1 MDICKNDGEVLI
13 IGDFNCH
20 FGPEHGSRFWGKAT
34 QHAKSVINM
43 IDRHGLCIIDG
54 DKTMCEGPNYTFNV
68 DGVGCSYIDHC
79 IVSQTLLTHI
89 LHCQILPDNLLN
101 TSDHLAMTVQLKV
114 ESIPARQKVSHNSKI
129 AWKKISP
136 DEIKHL
142 YTEPLQLELEAL
154 GNDKECKNGNDTDD
168 MLRNT
173 VQIIHKHSA
182 RLKKSKY
189 SKGLKPYWNE
199 TLKTQF
205 KAKNDLWKKWQED
218 GSPKSGITYNEY
230 RQAKRVFRQELRN
243 AKLAYEKS

>member
-1 MDICKNDGEVLI
+1 
-13 IGDFNCH
+13 
-20 FGPEHGSRFWGKAT
+20 
-34 QHAKSVINM
+34 
-43 IDRHGLCIIDG
+43 
-54 DKTMCEGPNYTFNV
+54 
-68 DGVGCSYIDHC
+68 
-79 IVSQTLLTHI
+79 
-89 LHCQILPDNLLN
+89 
-101 TSDHLAMTVQLKV
+101 
-114 ESIPARQKVSHNSKI
+114 VSHNSKI

-243 AKLAYEKS
+243 AKLAYEKSEMQNICQSGTIDPTHFWLLVNKPKIKHKTINPIQTDKTTITEPKEIRETWKTYFENLYTPSDNYDNDFQKFIEEAFDEQLCNSYETRPFLMDKPITCYKMH